1 MSQLNQ
7 YYHRIRNAALTT
19 TLNWITEPTEFG
31 HKGVIRSGHLKG
43 YELTVP
49 SLERLAYF
57 RGTYE
62 PHIVEFL
69 QSKIKRGDVVYDI
82 GANCG
87 YLSMLMG
94 KLVSNKGEVISFE
107 PVPKNVAAI
116 QQNLT
121 KNKVPNVRLIQ
132 SAVSDSVGT
141 ITFATYGNS
150 LIGHIKGVNEKQGAD
165 AKFVTMDATTLDAS
179 VFENQLPAPSLIKID
194 VEGAEEKVLLGGK
207 RLFEEKKP
215 IVLAE
220 IRKSQFDR
228 ILPYMRNFGYECE
241 HLEGGWELNTSDV
254 GDIAFLA

>member
-19 TLNWITEPTEFG
+19 TLNWITEPTKYG
-31 HKGVIRSGHLKG
+31 HKGTIRSGILKG

-62 PHIVEFL
+62 PHIAEYL
-69 QSKIKRGDVVYDI
+69 QSKIKRGDVVYDV

-87 YLSMLMG
+87 YLSMLMA
-94 KLVSNKGEVISFE
+94 KLVSEQGQVISFE

-116 QQNLT
+116 QQNLA
-121 KNKVPNVRLIQ
+121 KNKVSNVRLVQ
-132 SAVSDSVGT
+132 NAVSDSFGT
-141 ITFATYGNS
+141 ISFATYGNS
-150 LIGHIKGVNEKQGAD
+150 LIGHIEGVNEKQGSD
-165 AKFVTMDATTLDAS
+165 AQFVTMDATTLDMS
-179 VFENQLPAPSLIKID
+179 VYENELPVPSLIKID
-194 VEGAEEKVLLGGK
+194 VEGAEEKVLLGGE

-220 IRKSQFDR
+220 IRKNQFDR
-228 ILPYMRNFGYECE
+228 ILSYMKNFGYECE
-241 HLEGGWELNTSDV
+241 LLEGGWDLKTSGV
-254 GDIAFLA
+254 GDVAFLA